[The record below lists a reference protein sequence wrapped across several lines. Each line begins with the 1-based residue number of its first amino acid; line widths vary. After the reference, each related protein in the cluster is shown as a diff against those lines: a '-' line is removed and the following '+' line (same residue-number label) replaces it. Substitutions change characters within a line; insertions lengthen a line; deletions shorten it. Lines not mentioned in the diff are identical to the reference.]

1 MTPTE
6 FYLWLNGYLE
16 TLESEGFDECKIK
29 NIREKMEQVKRPSN
43 QERIIFGPSVNQP
56 PQSNYAPQQPTAR
69 K

>member
-16 TLESEGFDECKIK
+16 ALESEGIETCKIK
-29 NIREKMEQVKRPSN
+29 NIREKMAEVKSRSQ
-43 QERIIFGPSVNQP
+43 QERVVFGPNVNTP
-56 PQSNYAPQQPTAR
+56 PSSNYAPNQPTAR